1 MNEMISDHDLT
12 HLKLD
17 KTREDVRRLHPLLQL
32 LDPEQQDVTT
42 EFAER
47 LIGLLIEVENRLAE
61 QATAFRTLATAMEA
75 LERRIDALEEKLD
88 FLLGEIEPESD
99 G

>member
-17 KTREDVRRLHPLLQL
+17 KTREDVRHLHPLLQL

-42 EFAER
+42 EFAQR
-47 LIGLLIEVENRLAE
+47 LIGLLLDVESQLAE

>member
-1 MNEMISDHDLT
+1 MNDLISDHDLT

-32 LDPEQQDVTT
+32 LDPDQQDVKT
-42 EFAER
+42 EFAQR
-47 LIGLLIEVENRLAE
+47 LIGLLLDVESQLAE
-61 QATAFRTLATAMEA
+61 QATAFRASATVMDA
-75 LERRIDALEEKLD
+75 LERRIRALEERLD
-88 FLLGEIEPESD
+88 FLLGEIEPELD

>member
-47 LIGLLIEVENRLAE
+47 LIGLLIEVDNRLVE

-75 LERRIDALEEKLD
+75 LERRIHALEEKLD
-88 FLLGEIEPESD
+88 FLLGEIAPESD

>member
-32 LDPEQQDVTT
+32 LDHEQQDVTT

-47 LIGLLIEVENRLAE
+47 LIGLLLEVENRLAE

-75 LERRIDALEEKLD
+75 SERRIHALGEKLD

>member
-32 LDPEQQDVTT
+32 LDPEQQDVTK

-47 LIGLLIEVENRLAE
+47 LIGLLLEVENRLAE
-61 QATAFRTLATAMEA
+61 QATAFRASATVMEA
-75 LERRIDALEEKLD
+75 LERRIRALEERLD

>member
-1 MNEMISDHDLT
+1 MNDLISDHDLT

-47 LIGLLIEVENRLAE
+47 LIGLLIDVENRLAE
-61 QATAFRTLATAMEA
+61 QATAFRTLATVMEA
-75 LERRIDALEEKLD
+75 LERRIRALEERLD

>member
-17 KTREDVRRLHPLLQL
+17 KTREDVRRLHPLQQL

-47 LIGLLIEVENRLAE
+47 LIGLLLDVEN
-61 QATAFRTLATAMEA
+61 Q
-75 LERRIDALEEKLD
+75 
-88 FLLGEIEPESD
+88 
-99 G
+99 

>member
-32 LDPEQQDVTT
+32 LDHEQQDVTT

-47 LIGLLIEVENRLAE
+47 LIGLLLEVENRLAE

-75 LERRIDALEEKLD
+75 SERQIHALGEKLD